1 MRKWIIP
8 DEYFCAIL
16 SAMGYGFGYS
26 IPYIFGVPG
35 WICLIICFACGLSL
49 EQLAI
54 KIIYSRYTQEK
65 QSRKLIIFAAFI
77 LFFLIGN
84 FISISIFKESL
95 VGNLIEEF
103 GYVLLFEVAGFAI
116 SLIRHHY
123 RVKKVKAKYGDG
135 EEGFRFDAEDKAYVE
150 SLNRKNAEI
159 TGEYDDTVAVKTR
172 TGVYV
177 GEKEKG
183 VLSFYGIP
191 YAKAP
196 VGALRWKAPEILPDS
211 DKVFEAKHFGPSSI
225 QVKYEGNYLSTHHQ
239 SEDCLYLNVCTA
251 DIAPDEKKPVVVY
264 FYGGDFSF
272 GGAADPLWE
281 IWNFV
286 KGHPDVVA
294 VSFNYRLGL
303 LGFIDFSEIPGGE
316 AFPDT
321 ANLGLLDQ
329 IAALEWVKGN
339 IAAFGGDPEQI
350 TVMGDGAG
358 GISISLLAVCTRAK
372 GLFKKAVIFSG
383 NPKTAQI
390 GGEYSAVLASELLK
404 TADATDMDTL
414 LTLTESELCSL
425 TQKLKAYIATPKCDG
440 KLIPADVFEA
450 YKNGAAKDIQFIL
463 AASGDNASAYSAS
476 IGRGFSENL
485 FAQTVEA
492 VLHQQKPTTAEK
504 LNRLITDE
512 TERIGKAKA
521 EAHFLNL
528 WLDHIGLLQLSE
540 ALQSGGGTVRTLF
553 WDVDAVIKNLGIS
566 SVNLVSAVL
575 SNLEAAADY
584 GSVIND
590 SVRKV
595 LQTLIAKAILDE
607 APALYPNEVDGI
619 DAIRWETFPSI
630 LVFSK
635 NKIQLQ
641 TVEDTLKDAKEL
653 LFLTCL
659 EG

>member
-1 MRKWIIP
+1 MRTIKLLAAIAAII
-8 DEYFCAIL
+8 
-16 SAMGYGFGYS
+16 
-26 IPYIFGVPG
+26 
-35 WICLIICFACGLSL
+35 GLLTGCSS
-49 EQLAI
+49 EP
-54 KIIYSRYTQEK
+54 
-65 QSRKLIIFAAFI
+65 
-77 LFFLIGN
+77 
-84 FISISIFKESL
+84 SL
-95 VGNLIEEF
+95 VVSVEG
-103 GYVLLFEVAGFAI
+103 GQ
-116 SLIRHHY
+116 
-123 RVKKVKAKYGDG
+123 VKGMETVK
-135 EEGFRFDAEDKAYVE
+135 
-150 SLNRKNAEI
+150 N
-159 TGEYDDTVAVKTR
+159 
-172 TGVYV
+172 GVYV
-177 GEKEKG
+177 FK
-183 VLSFYGIP
+183 GIP
-191 YAKAP
+191 YAAPP
-196 VGALRWKAPEILPDS
+196 VGDLRWKEPQPVIPWEGIRPADQFASPCVQNPHTPGGYTPEFFFQGDPE
-211 DKVFEAKHFGPSSI
+211 F
-225 QVKYEGNYLSTHHQ
+225 

-329 IAALEWVKGN
+329 IAALEWVKNN